1 MSSKI
6 SELESLNDLKVDLK
20 PEKVRV
26 IEKLSQSF
34 DLSPESFISL
44 IISKEL
50 KFIEMQLENESYE
63 LLEDYFKESKLRDNL
78 LKLLK
83 N

>member
-50 KFIEMQLENESYE
+50 KFIEMQIENESYE